1 MPVSIGPE
9 LHSNYVDR
17 TFILYMHEELLDMYL
32 HVLKNKK
39 TKISK
44 KQTKSVFIYVSE
56 SMHIYIYICTP
67 GVNKI

>member
-1 MPVSIGPE
+1 
-9 LHSNYVDR
+9 
-17 TFILYMHEELLDMYL
+17 MHEELLDMYL

-56 SMHIYIYICTP
+56 SMHIYIYIRTP